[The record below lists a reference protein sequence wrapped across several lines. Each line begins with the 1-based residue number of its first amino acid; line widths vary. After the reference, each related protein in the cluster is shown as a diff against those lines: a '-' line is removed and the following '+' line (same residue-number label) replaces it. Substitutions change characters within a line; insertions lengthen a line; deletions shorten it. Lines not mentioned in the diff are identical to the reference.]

1 LPNGSGASSSGDEP
15 AAAQPAHRCG
25 DRPPINDLNQAR
37 RQRPRAPY
45 PIHIPPMAQRTMRD
59 CSTTPQPAL
68 GRKQLDIC
76 SAQNSVPDALS
87 QLLVW
92 PRQEEPALVLNC
104 ISPFQPLSPPRSPS
118 SGSVACCNHP
128 AQPPPSLPTT
138 PALCRPCRAWCK
150 DKFHAV

>member
-1 LPNGSGASSSGDEP
+1 MIGLRMHKYS
-15 AAAQPAHRCG
+15 
-25 DRPPINDLNQAR
+25 
-37 RQRPRAPY
+37 
-45 PIHIPPMAQRTMRD
+45 
-59 CSTTPQPAL
+59 
-68 GRKQLDIC
+68 

-104 ISPFQPLSPPRSPS
+104 ISPFQPLSPPLSPS

-128 AQPPPSLPTT
+128 LHNHPFANHTGTLSAVQ
-138 PALCRPCRAWCK
+138 AWCK